1 MFSKG
6 TKVKFFH
13 SDYLSVVENEVNAF
27 IETLPEEYQIS
38 FMKYYPP
45 KYAEDQYVVYIIYEP
60 MIVYNWNDI
69 AAKDYIKSV
78 MNSDAELLM
87 EE

>member
-1 MFSKG
+1 
-6 TKVKFFH
+6 
-13 SDYLSVVENEVNAF
+13 
-27 IETLPEEYQIS
+27 
-38 FMKYYPP
+38 
-45 KYAEDQYVVYIIYEP
+45 